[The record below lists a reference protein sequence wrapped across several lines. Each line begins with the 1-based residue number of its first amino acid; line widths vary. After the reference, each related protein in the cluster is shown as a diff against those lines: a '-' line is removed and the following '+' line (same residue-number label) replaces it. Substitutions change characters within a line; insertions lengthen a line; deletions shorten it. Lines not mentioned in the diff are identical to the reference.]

1 MRVQLAIPD
10 EHVTPEVLEP
20 LLEAGTRLD
29 HRLMAAGQAPTFTQ
43 ALQQGVRWQPE
54 PPGMERFDHAG
65 AVAGR
70 GHGDCDDLA
79 PMRAA
84 ELRLTGEDPAAVS
97 KVIKTGPHMFHAYV
111 QRGDGTWED
120 PSEEAGM
127 YVPAGGV
134 RPAAT
139 RAITRRPVP
148 AVAMRPSRRVGAWQA
163 RAEIPWVGSAYK
175 LSCDA
180 IEADPRDAMSTAVM
194 GCCLV
199 GETAGLSSREHVA
212 HLLALESAMRQAHP
226 DELREA
232 LEQYG
237 IPWTALAGA
246 VKEGR
251 RIARA
256 LGCM

>member
-10 EHVTPEVLEP
+10 EHVTPDVLEP

-29 HRLMAAGQAPTFTQ
+29 QRLMAAGQAPTFTQ

-54 PPGMERFDHAG
+54 PPGMENFDHAG

-70 GHGDCDDLA
+70 GHGDCDDLG

-84 ELRLTGEDPAAVS
+84 ELRLTGEDPHATVG
-97 KVIKTGPHMFHAYV
+97 VIRTGPHMFHAYV
-111 QRGDGTWED
+111 NRSDGTYED

-127 YVPAGGV
+127 VVPAGGI
-134 RPAAT
+134 RPAAV
-139 RAITRRPVP
+139 RVLSRRPIA
-148 AVAMRPSRRVGAWQA
+148 AVSIRPQKSLGGWQA
-163 RAEIPWVGSAYK
+163 RAELPWVGSAYK
-175 LSCDA
+175 LSCNA
-180 IEADPRDAMSTAVM
+180 FETDPRDAMSTAVM
-194 GCCLV
+194 GCCLL
-199 GETAGLSSREHVA
+199 GETAGLSSRDDVA
-212 HLLALESAMRQAHP
+212 RLLALESAMRAAHP

-232 LEQYG
+232 FEQQG